1 MKRLIHLFY
10 FLNLV
15 SSYCLGQHIV
25 VDSIFYEGNTKTK
38 NYVLRRELDFKL
50 HDTLPVNDL
59 SSRFKEN
66 RSRILNTG
74 LFKEVVVNIK
84 SWNTETNHATILI
97 HVEEIWYIYPVPI
110 FELADRNFNV
120 WWNEFNGSFKRVN
133 YGLRFIH
140 NNLTGNQDALKV
152 AVQLGY
158 SSRLDAQYAWPYWG
172 KNRNWRFNTDMLL
185 SKSKESYYTTSED
198 KPVFYKSNSDYP
210 LQRIRFGTSL
220 ENRTSL
226 QLFQSIKLEYN
237 YNQTI
242 SEVSQH
248 LNPDFFL
255 NGNSRQKYFSL
266 NYMFAYDD
274 RDLKYFPTK
283 GRRSEIQ
290 ITKEGL
296 GNTNGSLNTLFVKLY
311 VEQFLSWTS
320 HHSAGVQVNAKASI
334 IRNKIP
340 YYNSKALGYGSEYLK
355 GFEYYVVDGMDFL
368 FLKFRE
374 SYIFYEN
381 NIKFRA
387 QKKLGIK
394 SMPVR
399 LGIAAHAGTAYVNN
413 VDYALN
419 NKLANKWIYSSGL
432 SFECLLSN
440 TSLIQLDWSINGL
453 KESGFYLHFRD
464 QF

>member
-1 MKRLIHLFY
+1 MKRLFHLFY
-10 FLNLV
+10 FLLAV
-15 SSYCLGQHIV
+15 SPLCLSQRIII
-25 VDSIFYEGNTKTK
+25 DSIIYEGNAKTK
-38 NYVLRRELDFKL
+38 NYILRRELDFKL
-50 HDTLPVNDL
+50 HDSLNINQLKD
-59 SSRFKEN
+59 RFKEN

-74 LFKEVVVNIK
+74 LFKEVVINVK
-84 SWNTETNHATILI
+84 SWNTETNHTTILI
-97 HVEEIWYIYPVPI
+97 KVEEAWYIYPIPI

-133 YGLRFIH
+133 YGIRFIH

-172 KNRNWRFNTDMLL
+172 KNRNWRFTTDLLL
-185 SKSKESYYTTSED
+185 SKNKESYYTTFED
-198 KPVFYKSNSDYP
+198 KPVFYKSSNDYP
-210 LQRIRFGTSL
+210 LRRTRIGTSL

-226 QLFQSIKLEYN
+226 QLFQKIKLEYN

-242 SEVSQH
+242 SEISEN

-255 NGNSRQKYFSL
+255 NGYANQKYFSL
-266 NYMFAYDD
+266 NYTFAYDD

-283 GRRSEIQ
+283 GRKSEIQ

-296 GNTNGSLNTLFVKLY
+296 GNTNGSLNTLFVNLH
-311 VEQFLSWTS
+311 VEQFFPWTAR
-320 HHSAGVQVNAKASI
+320 HSAGFLINAKASI
-334 IRNKIP
+334 IRNQVP
-340 YYNSKALGYGSEYLK
+340 YYNSKALGYGNEYLK
-355 GFEYYVVDGMDFL
+355 GFEYYVVDGIDYL

-374 SYIFYEN
+374 SYIFYEDN
-381 NIKFRA
+381 FKFRP

-394 SMPVR
+394 SMPLR

-413 VDYALN
+413 IYYASN
-419 NKLANKWIYSSGL
+419 NNLANRWIYSSGL
-432 SFECLLSN
+432 SLECLLSN
-440 TSLIQLDWSINGL
+440 TSLIQLDWSINGF
-453 KESGFYLHFRD
+453 KEAGFYLHFRD